1 MEVLVLVGILI
12 AVIVVEIVYYRLHAL
27 DNLRLKVDF
36 SKNIADCGEDIELIE
51 VVENKKRLPL
61 PFIILKFATPLELKF
76 YDTIKSP
83 TSDFTYR
90 EDMLT
95 MKPFSKHTRRIKV
108 KCSKRGYYVFPRVGI
123 TTSDMFLFERFTK
136 DFDNAANLMVLP
148 KVLKTSITE
157 ILMSVTLSE
166 LQCRRTLVTDPFS
179 LAGIREYGP
188 NDPMKSINWK
198 ASAKVGELMVNQNA
212 STCAQKVNIFV
223 NLEAYNPKGST
234 QLLESAI
241 SLAYTYLLELA
252 KLNIPASLITNGR
265 DVLSDLPAVS
275 ESDPGSTA
283 VDKRGIMLAGIDLR
297 KPAVPFAGMLEK
309 YLSSTD
315 QGDFILIISPQ
326 YSDGFRALLSELKTH
341 RPSLLWIMPCY
352 STTPEIDLE
361 SSISDSYMRWEV
373 SGNDQ

>member
-27 DNLRLKVDF
+27 DNLKLKVDF

-212 STCAQKVNIFV
+212 STCAQKVHLFV

-252 KLNIPASLITNGR
+252 KLNIPASMITNGR
-265 DVLSDLPAVS
+265 DILSDLPVVS

-297 KPAVPFAGMLEK
+297 KPALSFAGILEK
-309 YLSSTD
+309 YMSSTD

-326 YSDGFRALLSELKTH
+326 YSDGFRALLAELKTL

-352 STTPEIDLE
+352 STTPEIGLE

-373 SGNDQ
+373 SGSEQ

>member
-1 MEVLVLVGILI
+1 MEVLVLIGILI
-12 AVIVVEIVYYRLHAL
+12 AVVLVEIVYYRKHAL

-36 SKNIADCGEDIELIE
+36 SKNVADCGEDIELIE

-76 YDTIKSP
+76 YDTLKTP

-223 NLEAYNPKGST
+223 NLEAYNLKGST
-234 QLLESAI
+234 QLLEPAI

-265 DVLSDLPAVS
+265 DILSDLPVVS
-275 ESDPGSTA
+275 ESDPGSAA
-283 VDKRGIMLAGIDLR
+283 VTKRGIMLAGIDLR
-297 KPAVPFAGMLEK
+297 KHAVPFAGILEK
-309 YLSSTD
+309 YMSSTD

-326 YSDGFRALLSELKTH
+326 YSDGFRALLAELKTH

-352 STTPEIDLE
+352 STTPEIGLE

-373 SGNDQ
+373 SGSDQ

>member
-1 MEVLVLVGILI
+1 MEVLVLIGILI
-12 AVIVVEIVYYRLHAL
+12 AVVLVEIVYYRKHAL

-36 SKNIADCGEDIELIE
+36 SKNVADCGEDIELIE

-76 YDTIKSP
+76 YDTLKTP

-179 LAGIREYGP
+179 LAGIREYGT

-198 ASAKVGELMVNQNA
+198 ASARVGELMVNQNA
-212 STCAQKVNIFV
+212 STCAQKVNIFL
-223 NLEAYNPKGST
+223 NLEAYNLKGST
-234 QLLESAI
+234 QLLEPAI

-265 DVLSDLPAVS
+265 DILSDLPVVS

-283 VDKRGIMLAGIDLR
+283 VNKRGIMLAGIDLR
-297 KPAVPFAGMLEK
+297 KHAVPFAGILEK
-309 YLSSTD
+309 YMSSTD

-326 YSDGFRALLSELKTH
+326 YSDGFRALLAELKTH

-352 STTPEIDLE
+352 STTPEIGLE

-373 SGNDQ
+373 SGSDQ

>member
-76 YDTIKSP
+76 YDTLKTP

-136 DFDNAANLMVLP
+136 DFDNAANLLVLP

-198 ASAKVGELMVNQNA
+198 ASARVGELMVNQNA

>member
-1 MEVLVLVGILI
+1 MEVLVLIGILI
-12 AVIVVEIVYYRLHAL
+12 AVVLVEIVYYRKHAL

-36 SKNIADCGEDIELIE
+36 SKNVAGCGEDIELIE

-61 PFIILKFATPLELKF
+61 PFIILKFVTPLELKF
-76 YDTIKSP
+76 YDTLKTP

-136 DFDNAANLMVLP
+136 DFDNAASLMVLP

-166 LQCRRTLVTDPFS
+166 LQSRRTIVTDPFS

-212 STCAQKVNIFV
+212 STCAQKVNIFL
-223 NLEAYNPKGST
+223 NLEAYNLKGST
-234 QLLESAI
+234 QLLEPAI

-265 DVLSDLPAVS
+265 DILSDLPVVS
-275 ESDPGSTA
+275 ESDPGSAA
-283 VDKRGIMLAGIDLR
+283 VNKRGIMLAGIDLR
-297 KPAVPFAGMLEK
+297 KHALPFAGILEE
-309 YLSSTD
+309 YMSSTD

-326 YSDGFRALLSELKTH
+326 YSDGFRALLAELKTH

-352 STTPEIDLE
+352 STTPEIGLE

-373 SGNDQ
+373 SGSDQ

>member
-1 MEVLVLVGILI
+1 MEVLVLIGILI
-12 AVIVVEIVYYRLHAL
+12 AVVLVEIVYYRKHAL

-61 PFIILKFATPLELKF
+61 PFIILKFVTPLELKF
-76 YDTIKSP
+76 YDTLKTP

-136 DFDNAANLMVLP
+136 DFDNAASLMVLP

-166 LQCRRTLVTDPFS
+166 LQSRRTIVTDPFS

-212 STCAQKVNIFV
+212 STCAQKVNIFL
-223 NLEAYNPKGST
+223 NLEAYNLKGST
-234 QLLESAI
+234 QLLEPAI

-265 DVLSDLPAVS
+265 DILSDLPVVS
-275 ESDPGSTA
+275 ESDPGSAA
-283 VDKRGIMLAGIDLR
+283 VNKRGIMLAGIDLR
-297 KPAVPFAGMLEK
+297 KHALPFAGILEE
-309 YLSSTD
+309 YMSSTD

-326 YSDGFRALLSELKTH
+326 YSDGFRALLAELKTH

-352 STTPEIDLE
+352 STTPEIGLE

-373 SGNDQ
+373 SGSDQ

>member
-27 DNLRLKVDF
+27 DNLKLKVDF

-76 YDTIKSP
+76 YDTLKMP

-148 KVLKTSITE
+148 KVLNTSITE

-166 LQCRRTLVTDPFS
+166 LQCRRTIVTDPFS

-198 ASAKVGELMVNQNA
+198 ASARVGELMVNQNA

-265 DVLSDLPAVS
+265 DILSDLPAVS

-297 KPAVPFAGMLEK
+297 KPAVPFAGILEK
-309 YLSSTD
+309 YMSSTD

-326 YSDGFRALLSELKTH
+326 YSDGFRALLAELKTH

-352 STTPEIDLE
+352 STTPEIGLE

-373 SGNDQ
+373 SGSDQ